1 MSGSASVLLG
11 KTLRSSTLRLA
22 FVYIA
27 VCGAAILGLFGFVY
41 WATLSYVEARQANDI
56 ARERDLLTADFVRSG
71 RAGLIDAIERRSS
84 GRPFDGWV
92 YLLVDASQAPIA
104 GNLSRW
110 PAKLTDSA
118 GGGVFSPLEHAG
130 ETVRAAFGFLPDG
143 SRLLVGQIDDRAGFV
158 RTVGTGLVIA
168 VAMILILATAAGI
181 STSRR
186 SVTRIETINAISRE
200 IMASGPGRRVPR
212 RGTGD
217 EWDELADN
225 LNAMLDRIEELIET
239 NRQVSNNIAHD
250 LRTPLTRM
258 RGRLESASRQPFGAK
273 QYKVVLGETIAELD
287 GVLRIFSS
295 LLRISQIEAHR
306 RRAGFREIDLAA
318 LAREVVELF
327 EPVAEEKGSS
337 IVLYDGGPVS
347 ISGDRDLLFD
357 AVSNLIDNALKHG
370 NGDVS
375 VAVAGTSSSI
385 TVSVADRGPGIPAEE
400 RDNVLRRFYRL
411 ERSRH
416 GAGSGLG
423 LSLVAAVA
431 QLHGAVIQMSDNAPG
446 LKLDLQF
453 PRPATPVQGGRLP

>member
-1 MSGSASVLLG
+1 M
-11 KTLRSSTLRLA
+11 
-22 FVYIA
+22 
-27 VCGAAILGLFGFVY
+27 
-41 WATLSYVEARQANDI
+41 
-56 ARERDLLTADFVRSG
+56 
-71 RAGLIDAIERRSS
+71 S

-92 YLLVDASQAPIA
+92 YLLVDASLAPIA

-110 PAKLTDSA
+110 PAKLSDD
-118 GGGVFSPLEHAG
+118 GDGDVFSPPEHPR
-130 ETVRAAFGFLPDG
+130 ETVRAQFKALPDG

-158 RTVGTGLVIA
+158 HTVGSGLGVA
-168 VAMILILATAAGI
+168 VAIILILATAAGI

-186 SVTRIETINAISRE
+186 SVGRIETINAISRE
-200 IMASGPGRRVPR
+200 IMAAGPGRRVPR

-225 LNAMLDRIEELIET
+225 LNAMLERIEELIET

-258 RGRLESASRQPFGAK
+258 RGRLEGAWRQPLDAER
-273 QYKVVLGETIAELD
+273 YKVLLGETIAELD

-306 RRAGFREIDLAA
+306 RRAGFREIDLTM

-327 EPVAEEKGSS
+327 EPVAEEKASS
-337 IVLYDGGPVS
+337 IILHNGEHVS
-347 ISGDRDLLFD
+347 ILGDRDLLFD

-370 NGDVS
+370 DGDVS
-375 VAVAGTSSSI
+375 VGIARTGNAI
-385 TVSVADRGPGIPAEE
+385 TISVADRGPGIPAEE
-400 RDNVLRRFYRL
+400 REHVLQRFYRL

-416 GAGSGLG
+416 SAGSGLG

-431 QLHGAVIQMSDNAPG
+431 HLHGAAVGMADNAPG
-446 LKLDLQF
+446 LRIDLQF
-453 PRPATPVQGGRLP
+453 PDARPPAQADYRAGRNRRSIRRSLYPL

>member
-1 MSGSASVLLG
+1 MLLG

-22 FVYIA
+22 FIYIA

-56 ARERDLLTADFVRSG
+56 ARERDLLASGFARGG
-71 RAGLIDAIERRSS
+71 RAGLVEAIDRRLS
-84 GRPFDGWV
+84 GRKFDGWV
-92 YLLVDASQAPIA
+92 YLLADASLTPVA

-110 PAKLTDSA
+110 PAQLSDDP
-118 GGGVFSPLEHAG
+118 GGAVFAPPEYPG
-130 ETVRAAFGFLPDG
+130 ETVRAEFKDLPDG
-143 SRLLVGQIDDRAGFV
+143 SRLLVGQIDDRTGFV
-158 RTVGTGLVIA
+158 RAVGSGLAIA
-168 VAMILILATAAGI
+168 VAMILVLATAAGI

-186 SVTRIETINAISRE
+186 SVTRIEAINAISRE
-200 IMASGPGRRVPR
+200 IMATGPGRRVPR

-250 LRTPLTRM
+250 LRTPLTRL
-258 RGRLESASRQPFGAK
+258 RGRLESAWRQPFDAAL
-273 QYKVVLGETIAELD
+273 YKSVLGETIAELD

-306 RRAGFREIDLAA
+306 RRAGFREIDLSA

-327 EPVAEEKGSS
+327 EPVAEEKGVS
-337 IVLYDGGPVS
+337 IALRDPGPVT
-347 ISGDRDLLFD
+347 IGGDRDLLFD
-357 AVSNLIDNALKHG
+357 AVSNLIDNALEHG

-375 VAVAGTSSSI
+375 VAVGETDSAI
-385 TVSVADRGPGIPAEE
+385 AISVADRGPGIPADE
-400 RDNVLRRFYRL
+400 RENVLRRFYRL

-416 GAGSGLG
+416 STGSGLG

-431 QLHGAVIQMSDNAPG
+431 QLHGASIQMTDNAPG
-446 LKLDLQF
+446 LKVELRF
-453 PRPATPVQGGRLP
+453 PLSEGSAR